1 MMDSQDEDF
10 QEVPITENGEMVMLL
25 AKGVG
30 VLVGIVAIV
39 SWLMIM
45 MVFRAVLVW
54 SLHLWGVLGVTVC
67 LALTVAL
74 AMKYGQMSGKYIC
87 NMLLY
92 SCN

>member
-1 MMDSQDEDF
+1 MDAQDEDF

-54 SLHLWGVLGVTVC
+54 SLHLWGVLGVTAC

-74 AMKYGQMSGKYIC
+74 AMKYGQMSWKYIC

>member
-1 MMDSQDEDF
+1 MDETNEEDF

-45 MVFRAVLVW
+45 MIFRAILMY
-54 SLHLWGVLGVTVC
+54 SLQVWGVLGVTVC
-67 LALTVAL
+67 LACAVSLT
-74 AMKYGQMSGKYIC
+74 MKFGKMSGKYIY
-87 NMLLY
+87 NMLMY
-92 SCN
+92 SCS